1 MNDTQSFKDLEIDGI
16 SYTVNMLP
24 AAQGLKLATKLL
36 KIIGDPLAELVK
48 VQGDKTKIFEILPM
62 AVKTLTERLD
72 EDEVVVL
79 AKSLCSCVCK
89 VGTSAPLDRTF
100 DIYFRGKYGHLFKVL
115 KEVVMYN
122 FSDFLDVLPLV
133 KTEGQAAQK

>member
-89 VGTSAPLDRTF
+89 AGTSGTLDRTF
-100 DIYFRGKYGHLFKVL
+100 DLYFRGKYGHLFKVL